1 MPKVSPDVRK
11 LVRER
16 DGFKCRVCGV
26 PETKKNKLQ
35 LHHIKYR
42 SRGGS
47 NHPDNL
53 MLVCQECHTA
63 IHKGEIQCPKN

>member
-16 DGFKCRVCGV
+16 DGFKCRRCGAV
-26 PETKKNKLQ
+26 ERKGYKFQ

-42 SRGGS
+42 CHGGS
-47 NHPDNL
+47 NQPDNL
-53 MLVCQECHTA
+53 MLVCPKCHRI
-63 IHKGEIQCPKN
+63 IHEED

>member
-1 MPKVSPDVRK
+1 MPKISPEVRQ

-16 DGFKCRVCGV
+16 DGFKCCICGQ
-26 PETKKNKLQ
+26 PERKGFRLQ

-42 SRGGS
+42 CHGGT

-53 MLVCQECHTA
+53 MLVCPKCHRT
-63 IHKGEIQCPKN
+63 IHEED